1 MANTKNGVV
10 ISVSKLETITSK
22 QSGRQFSKRSVYVD
36 CTPHDP
42 YTLERSEHENK
53 IVFEFIDNNTS
64 MLDGVNPNDVV
75 RITFDLQ
82 GVTYKT
88 QDGQTKFSTNVR
100 PYKLE
105 ILRKADGTQS
115 TQTQQVASTP
125 QPQAVAQPTPPPAQ
139 QAAPQTPPPAPVIG
153 QQENESNLPF

>member
-105 ILRKADGTQS
+105 ILRKVDGVQP
-115 TQTQQVASTP
+115 TQQITQPQPTP
-125 QPQAVAQPTPPPAQ
+125 QPAPAQ
-139 QAAPQTPPPAPVIG
+139 QAAPQTPPPAPIIG